1 MTFYEDLST
10 GISIKNVYRRKHI
23 CKSNHILY
31 VNEEDKVVFTPTPI
45 ISFRS
50 AKKLSN
56 YLVKAKN

>member
-45 ISFRS
+45 IFFRS

-56 YLVKAKN
+56 YLVRAKN